1 MMIRTRFAPSPTG
14 SLHLG
19 AARTAV
25 VNWLFARAQ
34 DGEMVL
40 RIDDTDLERSDE
52 GLVDEIVGDLE
63 WLEIDWD
70 KGPVF
75 QSQSLENYA
84 DVYTTLEGNENAYEK
99 DGALWF
105 RVPEGQLEFE
115 DLIRGR
121 IEIPAGAARDFVI
134 RRSDGTPTYNFA
146 TAVDDIVLE
155 VTHVLRGEDHI
166 SNTHLQ
172 ILVIEAMGKD
182 SPAYG
187 HLPLM
192 LGSDGSKLSKRHGA
206 AAIDEYRDDGYLPE
220 ALFNYLSI
228 VTASFGEKEVASP
241 RDLVDAFS
249 LDRVHRSAAKF
260 DLEKLRWLNGQ
271 HIRQLGLSD
280 FENKLRPF
288 LDHAP
293 GEAELEALQS
303 AGATLRECAKISS
316 LFMEEYELDDEAE
329 VALAAEGAKDA
340 LASLAASIPDSEMDA
355 GSAKE
360 LLGKVRGK
368 LKEEGIAP
376 KVTMKAIRAA
386 LTGSTSGPELHYFLA
401 ALDPEEIRM
410 RLTKSSQ

>member
-1 MMIRTRFAPSPTG
+1 MVRTRFAPSPTG

-25 VNWLFARAQ
+25 VNWLFARSQ
-34 DGEMVL
+34 DGELIL
-40 RIDDTDLERSDE
+40 RIDDTDVERSDE
-52 GLVDEIVGDLE
+52 GLVDEILGDLE
-63 WLEIDWD
+63 WPEIDWD

-75 QSQSLENYA
+75 QSKSLNNYA
-84 DVYTTLEGNENAYEK
+84 DAYTALEGSETAYEK

-105 RVPEGQLEFE
+105 RIPEGQLEFE

-121 IEIPAGAARDFVI
+121 IEIPAGAAKDFVI
-134 RRSDGTPTYNFA
+134 RRSDGTSTYNFA
-146 TAVDDIVLE
+146 TAVDDIALE

-172 ILVIEAMGKD
+172 ILVIEALGK
-182 SPAYG
+182 SPPAYG

-192 LGSDGSKLSKRHGA
+192 LGPDGSKLSKRHGA

-220 ALFNYLSI
+220 ALFNYLGI
-228 VTASFGEKEVASP
+228 VTASFGEKEIASP

-260 DLEKLRWLNGQ
+260 DLEKLRWMNGQ
-271 HIRQLGLSD
+271 HIRKLGLSD

-288 LDHAP
+288 LDHDP
-293 GEAELEALQS
+293 SKAELEALQS
-303 AGATLRECAKISS
+303 AGATLTECAKISR
-316 LFMEEYELDDEAE
+316 LFKEEYEFDDAAE
-329 VALAAEGAKDA
+329 VALAADGANNA
-340 LASLAASIPDSEMDA
+340 LSSLAASLPDSEMDA
-355 GSAKE
+355 GSAKV
-360 LLGKVRGK
+360 LLGEVRGK

-386 LTGSTSGPELHYFLA
+386 LTGCTSGPELHYFIA
-401 ALDPEEIRM
+401 ALDPEVIRR
-410 RLTKSSQ
+410 RLTKRST